1 MLAAWLPAYA
11 QADPGYKIGDRVE
24 ADPTGV
30 PDGPYKQWRKGTVI
44 DTVVGGYIVLF
55 DGESPR
61 RGAVINYNANS
72 SRRIN
77 EKRVNVPAG
86 CPRGAQTQA
95 GMEAEASCW
104 DAAAQRGAQPNPPPN
119 AQPAPKAAAR
129 PQAAP
134 PKTQTKTVAEYEAE
148 AAAYEAEA
156 ARILAARGQQPGAQ
170 PRNPQQNGQ
179 QPGAVKTVVQAPH
192 TGEFKVGDRVEID
205 ENHFPAGYPAK
216 VWLKGTVRKVWHPAA
231 GAQTSYDVLI
241 DYAPGTQARVRTV
254 GSEPDAIRPIQGP
267 DRNPNPVAQDGGG
280 TCPASTS
287 DAGEAGLGR
296 TFHRIIREKF
306 DRSDARG
313 DARQTV
319 TFQSFRVGAPI
330 PWDGNAYAN
339 VGQPMQPVYAT
350 FTVCFEHS
358 PQLEF
363 TKYVNPYHCYQHG
376 EGWECT
382 LVPGDAEPV
391 HWFGARH

>member
-11 QADPGYKIGDRVE
+11 QADPGYKLGDRVE
-24 ADPTGV
+24 ADPTGI

-44 DTVVGGYIVLF
+44 DTVVGGYLVLF
-55 DGESPR
+55 DGEFPR
-61 RGAVINYNANS
+61 HGAIINYNANS

-95 GMEAEASCW
+95 GMEAEAKCW
-104 DAAAQRGAQPNPPPN
+104 DAAEQRGAQQNAPPN
-119 AQPAPKAAAR
+119 VQTAPKAAAR
-129 PQAAP
+129 PPVAP
-134 PKTQTKTVAEYEAE
+134 PKSQTKTVAEYEAE

-156 ARILAARGQQPGAQ
+156 ARILAAR
-170 PRNPQQNGQ
+170 NQ
-179 QPGAVKTVVQAPH
+179 QPGAVKTVAQAPH
-192 TGEFKVGDRVEID
+192 AGEFKVGDRVEID
-205 ENHFPAGYPAK
+205 PQHMFAGPAK
-216 VWLKGTVRKVWHPAA
+216 VWLKGTVRKVRHPAA

-296 TFHRIIREKF
+296 TFHRIVREKF
-306 DRSDARG
+306 DRSNWPG
-313 DARQTV
+313 DGRQTV

-330 PWDGNAYAN
+330 PWNGNPYAN
-339 VGQPMQPVYAT
+339 VGKPMYPVSAT
-350 FTVCFEHS
+350 FTVCAEHS

-363 TKYVNPYHCYQHG
+363 TKYVNPYQCYQHG

-391 HWFGARH
+391 HWFGPRH